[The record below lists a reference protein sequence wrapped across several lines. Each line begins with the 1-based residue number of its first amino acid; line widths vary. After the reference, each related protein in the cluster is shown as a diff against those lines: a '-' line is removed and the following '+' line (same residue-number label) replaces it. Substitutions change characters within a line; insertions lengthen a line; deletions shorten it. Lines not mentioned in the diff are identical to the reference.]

1 LAKFKAA
8 PNKTVMGESGIMFFD
23 DKGCYE
29 TEKKADIETLKK
41 CQDVKALSVKD
52 SK

>member
-1 LAKFKAA
+1 MAKFKAA

-29 TEKKADIETLKK
+29 TEKKQDIEALKK
-41 CQDVKALSVKD
+41 CKDVKLISAKE